1 MNRTAFTHN
10 WGVVLLGLLVISLPS
25 SVLAADEDQLGLS
38 EDDFLAELPVVL
50 SATRLSQPLTD
61 APVAMT
67 VIDRETILASGA
79 TTIPDVLRLVP
90 GFQVGYVTGSKITAT
105 YHGMSDRYA
114 RNMQVLV
121 DGRSVY
127 DAGFGGVVWSDLPVQ
142 LEDVRRIEVVR
153 GPSSSV
159 YGANAFSATIN
170 IMTYHPAE
178 QPGNLVKVLTG
189 SRSTIRTLARHADS
203 VGNFDYRFT
212 LMADENEGLESRYDD
227 AKTGL
232 IGFRGDYQVDSQRS
246 LMIKAGYSDGTRDD
260 GFGSFFDDE
269 YFDIYQP
276 EREVEHHYAF
286 EQLRWSQTLS
296 SDDELIIQLYH
307 NYQRIKD
314 NFETVLFSEYLT
326 DEEVLGPGVP
336 VTPDLVS
343 AILGWEDQR
352 LKLGYGLSSERYDLE
367 LQHIFRLSPAMRI
380 VWGLGARQDSS
391 WGLATFGDDDR
402 VERSQIRA
410 FINDEWKINPQLV
423 VNGGV
428 MAESYDGFKP
438 YYSPRAALNF
448 HPDRLQTL
456 RASYSQAVRMPT
468 LLESNAY
475 TVARFQDE
483 SPFDVVYIGSD
494 DLKPE
499 EIESFELGY
508 VGQFPQAGLTID
520 FKLYEDNVKNFIGIP
535 IDRNCKEPP
544 AYCAMFGPDDLQG
557 AHVYMNAGN
566 ATITGHELGLTFKP
580 TPQTL
585 IRAAY
590 AFARVEGRFI
600 RRINHASYVYTY
612 DDFASLTP
620 RHTYSVLL
628 ARRLPDNIDVSL
640 AYYRQDGFDWFG
652 EGNEPPGYDR
662 VDVKFSHSA
671 RLNGADGKLSLI
683 LRNIGNHYTDFQDE
697 NKIGPESYI
706 SYELSFY

>member
-1 MNRTAFTHN
+1 MKRTAFSLLD
-10 WGVVLLGLLVISLPS
+10 WGVVLLGLLVVSLPP
-25 SVLAADEDQLGLS
+25 SVLAADEDQLDLS

-90 GFQVGYVTGSKITAT
+90 GFQVGYVTGSKTTAT

-178 QPGNLVKVLTG
+178 QSGKFAKVLTG
-189 SRSTIRTLARHADS
+189 SRSTIRTLARHAAS
-203 VGNFDYRFT
+203 VGDFDYRLT
-212 LMADENEGLESRYDD
+212 LMVDENEGLESRYDD
-227 AKTGL
+227 AQTGL

-246 LMIKAGYSDGTRDD
+246 LMIKTGYSDGTRDD

-269 YFDIYQP
+269 NFDIYQP

-286 EQLRWSQTLS
+286 EQLRWSQTLD
-296 SDDELIIQLYH
+296 SDEELIIQFYH

-314 NFETVLFSEYLT
+314 DFETVLFSEYLT
-326 DEEVLGPGVP
+326 DELGIPI
-336 VTPDLVS
+336 TPDMVPG
-343 AILGWEDQR
+343 ILGWEDQR

-367 LQHIFRLSPAMRI
+367 LQHIFRLSPDMRI

-391 WGLATFGDDDR
+391 WGLATFGDGDM

-410 FINDEWKINPQLV
+410 FINDEWKVNPQLV
-423 VNGGV
+423 VNGGI
-428 MAESYDGFKP
+428 MAESYQGFKP
-438 YYSPRAALNF
+438 YYSPRVALNF
-448 HPDRLQTL
+448 HPDQLQTL

-483 SPFDVVYIGSD
+483 SVFDVIYIGSD

-508 VGQFPQAGLTID
+508 VGQFPQAGLTVD
-520 FKLYEDNVKNFIGIP
+520 FKIYEDNVKNFIGIP

-544 AYCAMFGPDDLQG
+544 AYCAMFGPDILTG
-557 AHVYMNAGN
+557 GHVYINAGN
-566 ATITGHELGLTFKP
+566 ATVTGHELGLTFKP

-590 AFARVEGRFI
+590 AFAKVQGSYI
-600 RRINHASYVYTY
+600 RRINHVSFPNRYT
-612 DDFASLTP
+612 DSEFSTLTP
-620 RHTYSVLL
+620 KHTYSLL
-628 ARRLPDNIDVSL
+628 FAQNLPNNVDVSL

-662 VDVKFSHSA
+662 VDIKFSHSA
-671 RLNGADGKLSLI
+671 RFQGADGKLSLI

-706 SYELSFY
+706 SYELFFY